1 MRVYYI
7 SSGNWGCYVVRCL
20 LPLVANGW
28 DGDSTSIHPGA
39 KTPENKMRASK
50 DADIIVFHRPETKQ
64 KIDLALTLKSM
75 GKKIVF
81 DNDDTYKDHTAVKL
95 NDYFDKER
103 TKRGLAMV
111 NKAADGFA
119 IEADLVT
126 CTTEFLADE
135 YRKLNPNVVVL
146 PNCVDPFYFEEPL
159 RNETDIVRIGVTGSI
174 GSSTDLDVVA
184 PIIRHYEN
192 DPRVKIVFFS
202 LPPNRKENPVV
213 EKIYRDEYAF
223 LDSVN
228 VEWHPTVNADVYYD
242 KINSLKLD
250 MMIIPRADN
259 YFNRAKSNLKFLE
272 ASMFEIPC
280 IAQGFADGKSPY
292 QVNPDDQKHLKLVMD
307 NKDWIPEIEK
317 MIADKEGRREMGKK
331 AKEYVIENYSIDKKA
346 YLWEEAYR
354 KMYENKS

>member
-7 SSGNWGCYVVRCL
+7 SSGNHGCYTVRCL

-28 DGDSTSIHPGA
+28 DGDNTSLIQGR
-39 KTPENKMRASK
+39 KTPENKTAAARNAQVV
-50 DADIIVFHRPETKQ
+50 VFHRPETNQ
-64 KIDLALTLKSM
+64 KVELALLLKKE

-103 TKRGLAMV
+103 TERGLAMV
-111 NKAADGFA
+111 NKAADAFA

-126 CTTEFLADE
+126 CTTEWLADE
-135 YRKLNPNVVVL
+135 YRKLNKNVVVL
-146 PNCVDPFYFEEPL
+146 PNCVDPDYYDEPL

-174 GSSTDLDVVA
+174 TSSTDLDVVA
-184 PIIRHYEN
+184 PIIKHYEN
-192 DPRVKIVFFS
+192 DPRVKIVWFG
-202 LPPNRKENPVV
+202 LPPNRKENPIV

-242 KINSLKLD
+242 KLNSLKLD
-250 MMIIPRADN
+250 FMVIPRADN

-280 IAQGFADGKSPY
+280 IAQGFEDGKSPY
-292 QVNPDDQKHLKLVMD
+292 QVNPEDQKHLVLVTD
-307 NKDWIPEIEK
+307 NTQWIPEIEK
-317 MIADKEGRREMGKK
+317 LIENKELRRQMGKDAHDYVLANYNIEDK
-331 AKEYVIENYSIDKKA
+331 AH
-346 YLWEEAYR
+346 LWEEAYQ
-354 KMYENKS
+354 KMFE